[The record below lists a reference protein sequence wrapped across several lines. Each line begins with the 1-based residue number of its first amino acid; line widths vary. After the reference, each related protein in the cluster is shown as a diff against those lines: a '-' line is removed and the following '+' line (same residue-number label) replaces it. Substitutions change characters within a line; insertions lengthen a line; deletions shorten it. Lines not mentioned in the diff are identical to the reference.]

1 MNKKTDDMIGDIL
14 TNDLLRVQW
23 RIYELTLKYDSET
36 IIKNYQDKSIEILNR
51 LSWVDRMKMRWY
63 SERTKLILHGM
74 NNI

>member
-23 RIYELTLKYDSET
+23 RIYELTLKYDGET
-36 IIKNYQDKSIEILNR
+36 TIENYQDKSIEILNK

-74 NNI
+74 ANI